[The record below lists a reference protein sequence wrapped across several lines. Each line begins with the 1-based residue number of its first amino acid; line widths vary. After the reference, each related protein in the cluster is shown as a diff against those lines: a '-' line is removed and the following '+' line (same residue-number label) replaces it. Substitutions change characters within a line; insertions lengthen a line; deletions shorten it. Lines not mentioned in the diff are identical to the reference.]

1 MKHTI
6 IHALKQVLADRKMLF
21 FSIAIFLGGLVYIA
35 YVALSLHSSDL
46 QLATRYT
53 SFGETHFYRNKWY
66 YLLSFVLFGVLYIIM
81 HIGIM
86 VKLYVSEMKPLAAAF
101 GWLSFIVLVLLFS
114 YTYHVLSIA
123 YLS

>member
-1 MKHTI
+1 
-6 IHALKQVLADRKMLF
+6 MLF
-21 FSIAIFLGGLVYIA
+21 FCIAILLAGFVYIG
-35 YVALSLHSSDL
+35 YVALSLHGSDL

-66 YLLSFVLFGVLYIIM
+66 YLLSFIVFAVIFMVM
-81 HIGIM
+81 HIGIIT
-86 VKLYVSEMKPLAAAF
+86 KLYVSGMKPLATAF
-101 GWLSFIVLVLLFS
+101 GWLSMIIVVLMFS